1 MEKLINIAKAFIES
15 ILIVFSK
22 DNDNKMKINYDPK
35 GYTLFN
41 VVIVNPNN
49 KKRFGCT
56 TLIDNMFV
64 SNQGKVGLWTKYNF
78 LMEVLIDYLY
88 EINEDTSIRKEFAS
102 VFSEED
108 IKLLID
114 YFSTFPSY
122 RMLSEKYEKG

>member
-22 DNDNKMKINYDPK
+22 DNDNEMKINYDPK

-41 VVIVNPNN
+41 VVIVNPN

-122 RMLSEKYEKG
+122 RLLSEKYEKG

>member
-22 DNDNKMKINYDPK
+22 DNDNEMKINYDPK